1 MTANGAPMTTPS
13 DRLDQLV
20 ASYLEA
26 VARELTG
33 LPASRRAELLG
44 DLRDHI
50 AAERAVLDPPTE
62 AGVREIL
69 DRLGDPATLAYEA
82 RLAEDMPPAPAPPA
96 PPVWAPAPPPAPVQK
111 RRGPGPVGWIV
122 IALVSMALICV
133 ATVAAGLMAV
143 MISPGDS
150 HQPQPGVS
158 YAPAPEP
165 S

>member
-1 MTANGAPMTTPS
+1 MTTPS

-20 ASYLEA
+20 AGYLEA

-50 AAERAVLDPPTE
+50 VAERAVLDPPTE
-62 AGVREIL
+62 AGVRDIL

-82 RLAEDMPPAPAPPA
+82 RLAEDAPPAPPQPA
-96 PPVWAPAPPPAPVQK
+96 PPVWAPVPPATPVRK
-111 RRGPGPVGWIV
+111 RSRLGPVGWIAIALATMVLICFGV
-122 IALVSMALICV
+122 IAAGF
-133 ATVAAGLMAV
+133 AAV
-143 MISPGDS
+143 WVTPGDTS
-150 HQPQPGVS
+150 GPPAPVES
-158 YAPAPEP
+158 YAPATDP